1 MTLVQKFILF
11 LGRPVYA
18 LSIVLFSTLLF
29 SGLGSFFS
37 ARLSSEHLSRN
48 ISMICLLISA
58 LTLAYLPLLPFFLYR
73 LVGLTTVLKALLAIA
88 FLAPLG
94 FVMGMP
100 MPLGINWLRRTSP
113 ALIPWAWGMNGAASV
128 LGSILTMVIAVNFGF
143 NQALILAIGLYISAI
158 VFLFYDTLLRHFR

>member
-1 MTLVQKFILF
+1 
-11 LGRPVYA
+11 
-18 LSIVLFSTLLF
+18 
-29 SGLGSFFS
+29 
-37 ARLSSEHLSRN
+37 
-48 ISMICLLISA
+48 
-58 LTLAYLPLLPFFLYR
+58 
-73 LVGLTTVLKALLAIA
+73 LKALLAIA

-128 LGSILTMVIAVNFGF
+128 VGSILTMVIAVNFGF

-158 VFLFYDTLLRHFR
+158 VFLFYDTLLRRFR